1 LPKRVNSVTVAENEE
16 VLAACDDG
24 CAYFLWRDG
33 DIISKFCT
41 KSPMLSAAH
50 KGSTFFAGSKD
61 GSVHVFEANGE
72 KKAEVKTTKF
82 AEVLF
87 PLDEESFVG
96 CSDACAKFDLS
107 GKRYWLYDIGHVGK
121 NLSEMEGKV
130 LIPDLIW
137 RKVHA
142 VDPETGEGEMALSF
156 KEKVYSVD
164 YKDNKVAVGT
174 TKGVALI
181 ENGREVWSKDVGAQM
196 TLVKFVSNYIVATN
210 FASKRLVVLDLEG
223 NEVLNLQL
231 EAKPTAL
238 DVAGQFVVV
247 GFHDGTVRFFELEGV
262 EETEVQ
268 EEESKEESEEEVK
281 EEVKKAPEKAEAP
294 PTVEGSDV
302 EQLKEIAEGSYM
314 GTPLAKEIL
323 EEMND
328 IMESVEGAKNID
340 ELIATVLVKV
350 EKLTS
355 ESAGDWKQVYANYEE
370 AERLLEEILN
380 VIKSLRE
387 RIGDVESCPPPETLI
402 EILRSKNPREF
413 TKKLAELAPEGTK
426 ISEKVKTGVRILKKC
441 LERYYL
447 LPSSEEVEKVEKKLE
462 EVKQEKE
469 ALEALIESGV

>member
-16 VLAACDDG
+16 VLVACDDG

-33 DIISKFCT
+33 DLITKFCT
-41 KSPMLSAAH
+41 KNPMLSAVH

-61 GSVHVFEANGE
+61 GTVYVFEANGE
-72 KKAEVKTTKF
+72 QKAEVKTNRF
-82 AEVLF
+82 AEVLL

-96 CSDACAKFDLS
+96 CSDACVKFDLS
-107 GKRYWLYDIGHVGK
+107 GKRYWLYDVGHVGK
-121 NLSEMEGKV
+121 NLSETKEKI

-142 VDPETGEGEMALSF
+142 VDPETGEGEAALSF

-164 YKDNKVAVGT
+164 CKNDKVIVGT
-174 TKGVALI
+174 TKEVILI
-181 ENGREVWSKDVGAQM
+181 ENGKEVWSKDVGSQM
-196 TLVKFVSNYIVATN
+196 TLVKFVSDYIVATN
-210 FASKRLVVLDLEG
+210 FVSKRLVVLDLEG
-223 NEVLNLQL
+223 NEILELQL

-238 DVAGQFVVV
+238 DATGRFVVV
-247 GFHDGTVRFFELEGV
+247 GFHDGTVKFFELEGV
-262 EETEVQ
+262 EKEEAEVQ
-268 EEESKEESEEEVK
+268 EESKEEAEETEEVSEEV
-281 EEVKKAPEKAEAP
+281 EAK
-294 PTVEGSDV
+294 VQSAIEGSGV

-340 ELIATVLVKV
+340 ELITTVLAKV
-350 EKLTS
+350 EKLTN
-355 ESAGDWKQVYANYEE
+355 ESTGDWKQAYANYEE
-370 AERLLEEILN
+370 AERLLEEILS

-387 RIGDVESCPPPETLI
+387 RIGDVESCPPPEELI
-402 EILRSKNPREF
+402 EILKCKNPREF

-426 ISEKVKTGVRILKKC
+426 ISEKVKTGVKILKKC

-469 ALEALIESGV
+469 ALRALIESGI